1 MDVHAIATGFVTARR
16 LAQGLT
22 TYPGELPTDLDT
34 AYQIQDTAMELRGG
48 DVAGW
53 KAGLI
58 APALRSP
65 GGDERLVGPIWADTV
80 HVAADGL
87 EMAVH
92 GEGFAAV
99 EGEFLIRIDADL
111 APRSWTA
118 DEAADL
124 PHTVHAGIEIAS
136 SPYAE
141 INDHGPAVTAS
152 DFGNN
157 QGIVIGAELNR
168 AGLNAQHVRTEI
180 DGVVVGEATGAAIPG
195 GIHTSL
201 AQTLTILGR
210 RGRWAAAGSWFATGA
225 VTGVHRAHVGQTA
238 SVTFTGLPPM
248 TVKLVAS
255 VGA

>member
-1 MDVHAIATGFVTARR
+1 MDVHAIATAFVTARR
-16 LAQGLT
+16 LGQGLS

-34 AYQIQDTAMELRGG
+34 AYRTQDAAMELRGG

-58 APALRSP
+58 APALRTP
-65 GGDERLVGPIWADTV
+65 GGDERLVGPIWSDTIM
-80 HVAADGL
+80 AAAHDL
-87 EMAVH
+87 TVAVH

-99 EGEFLIRIDADL
+99 EGEFLVRIGVDVPPGD
-111 APRSWTA
+111 W
-118 DEAADL
+118 AAEEVAAL
-124 PHTVHAGIEIAS
+124 PHSVHAGIEIAS

-157 QGIVIGAELNR
+157 QAIIVGDELTGADL
-168 AGLNAQHVRTEI
+168 AAQLVRTEI
-180 DGVVVGEATGAAIPG
+180 DGVVVGQATGAAIPG
-195 GIHTSL
+195 GILTSV

-210 RGRWAAAGSWFATGA
+210 RGRWVVAGSWFATGA

-238 SVTFTGLPPM
+238 SVAFAGLAPM
-248 TVKLVAS
+248 TVTLVAS